1 MIKIR
6 LIKYAMKIMGK
17 IRHALINIQLKII
30 IQMIIIHILVSTFCW
45 ISWNVNEIN
54 FILIDIRYL
63 FIKKIKFY

>member
-17 IRHALINIQLKII
+17 IRHAPINFQLKIL
-30 IQMIIIHILVSTFCW
+30 IQMIIIHILVTTFCW

-54 FILIDIRYL
+54 FYLINI
-63 FIKKIKFY
+63 